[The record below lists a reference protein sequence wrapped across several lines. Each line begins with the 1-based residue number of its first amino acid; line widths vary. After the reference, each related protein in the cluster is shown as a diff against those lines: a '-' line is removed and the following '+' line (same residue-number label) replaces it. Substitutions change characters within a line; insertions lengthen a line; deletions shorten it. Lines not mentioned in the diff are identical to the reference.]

1 MFAGKHTAIGECI
14 GAAVYK
20 ATAEGIRTWQADFA
34 ALLARGDKQMAG
46 RTSACPRLL
55 ALANFAGNG

>member
-20 ATAEGIRTWQADFA
+20 ATTEGIRTWRSDFA
-34 ALLARGDKQMAG
+34 ALMARSNRQMAG
-46 RTSACPRLL
+46 PA
-55 ALANFAGNG
+55 